1 MINTLIKTENRSK
14 VNLENLVNSIYLL
27 PQWEKI
33 KEFSLMKKRFFIRKS
48 YNVNLFR
55 KFSSKNMLEKYS
67 LRLDNDMD
75 IASMDLKVYKDSVYI
90 IDIDAFSSGSFDE
103 VVNKLV
109 QVAAEK
115 AIYNTTNKEVKINLS
130 YSLIKQNKMK
140 KVLLS
145 LGFVSEA
152 DQSQYEKE
160 LFGETFILKAEEN
173 QNIQKQIKQMPIL
186 INK

>member
-1 MINTLIKTENRSK
+1 MINTLIKTEHKPK
-14 VNLENLVNSIYLL
+14 VDLENLVNSIYLL

-33 KEFSLMKKRFFIRKS
+33 KEFPLMRRRFFITKS
-48 YNVNLFR
+48 FNVHLFR

-67 LRLDNDMD
+67 LRLDDNTD

-90 IDIDAFSSGSFDE
+90 INIDAFSSGSFEE

-130 YSLIKQNKMK
+130 YSLIKQTRMRKI
-140 KVLLS
+140 LTS
-145 LGFVSEA
+145 IGFVSEA
-152 DQSQYEKE
+152 NQSQYEKE
-160 LFGETFILKAEEN
+160 LFGETFVLMADEN
-173 QNIQKQIKQMPIL
+173 QNLQRQIKQMPIL